1 MLFTT
6 SLNVIAY
13 AVVIF
18 VSLIIKVVTN
28 TTASYALL

>member
-6 SLNVIAY
+6 SLNVIVY